1 MQTRKERFDNLCK
14 LLSQMIRPDQAV
26 AIMGARMPPDRRA
39 ISTKVNRHMWAKLAS
54 ATRNSSYTDSANITA
69 FTLME
74 HVWSVLYSRI
84 LEHLPKYD
92 SRPPNLVD
100 VTAHATRLSQL
111 VARTLCV
118 FYKDCSP
125 AVYKSL
131 SAKLEQIFS
140 CAYHIR
146 SMLVARRNYKFKL
159 FSPHKD
165 VSRRVL
171 FSALQ
176 STAHIHHTRNPLCL
190 NGSNDIRGEFVLF
203 GGLHRLH
210 GQQYCQASAKVVE
223 IKAVVTGVR
232 TDEYQ
237 GRPWYELDEYALGAR
252 IKGLEAFEGFEES
265 LREADKEWRQRMSQD
280 PSRNH

>member
-1 MQTRKERFDNLCK
+1 
-14 LLSQMIRPDQAV
+14 
-26 AIMGARMPPDRRA
+26 MGAKMPSDRRA
-39 ISTKVNRHMWAKLAS
+39 ISTKINRHMWAKLAS
-54 ATRNSSYTDSANITA
+54 ATRSSSYIDSANIAA
-69 FTLME
+69 FALME
-74 HVWSVLYSRI
+74 HVWSVLYGRI
-84 LEHLPKYD
+84 LGHLPEYG

-111 VARTLCV
+111 VAGTLCV

-125 AVYKSL
+125 TVYRSL
-131 SAKLEQIFS
+131 AAKLEQMFL
-140 CAYHIR
+140 CAYHLR
-146 SMLVARRNYKFKL
+146 SMLVAQRNYKFKV

-176 STAHIHHTRNPLCL
+176 STAHLHHTRNPQWL

-210 GQQYCQASAKVVE
+210 GQKYCQASAKVLE

-237 GRPWYELDEYALGAR
+237 GRPWYKLDEHALGAR
-252 IKGLEAFEGFEES
+252 IKGLEASEGCEES
-265 LREADKEWRQRMSQD
+265 LREPVKKWRRRMSQNV
-280 PSRNH
+280 SKIH